1 MPTANNYDTKVSDKK
16 DFDAN
21 VELNGKKYL
30 IVEITPAT
38 ATAWVDY
45 VELIS
50 SGEEIVIPTEYSVA
64 YSDNKAIVTS
74 PENSLADVIFAAYT
88 DGVLQNIEII
98 KKKQL
103 TVGETTVAPSG

>member
-1 MPTANNYDTKVSDKK
+1 MEGTPVQIASFDMPTANNYDTKVSDKRILTP
-16 DFDAN
+16 N

-50 SGEEIVIPTEYSVA
+50 AV
-64 YSDNKAIVTS
+64 
-74 PENSLADVIFAAYT
+74 
-88 DGVLQNIEII
+88 
-98 KKKQL
+98 KK
-103 TVGETTVAPSG
+103 S